1 MLNVYCELDE
11 AERTLPIYQGTIT
24 YMATIKTAKHKKKKA
39 GIETWQWSGKNTRGE
54 NVKGELMSAN
64 VDLVKNTLVS
74 QGIVVKRLRKKSTL
88 FGGSKK
94 VSGKDVTMFA
104 RQMAT
109 MIRAGVPVLQ
119 AFGIVA
125 ESMKSPGMR
134 HLVEDL
140 MNQVGAGTSFSEALR
155 KHPQHFDN
163 LFTNLVAAG
172 EQAGALDKMLDRV
185 ATYKEKIDSL
195 KARVKK
201 ALYYPIAVIC
211 VGIGVTAILLIK
223 VVPQFE
229 SLFQGF
235 GAELPAFTQFTVK
248 MSEYAQ
254 NYWYIALGAAVL
266 TVILIA
272 QGMKR
277 SDKFAYAAHRFM
289 LKVPVLGDILDKSS
303 VARYSRTLAT
313 TFQAG
318 VPLIESLDTAA
329 GASGNKVYERAIAQ
343 IKEDVSTG
351 QQLNFA
357 MRNTQLFPTLAV
369 QMVAIGEESGSLDA
383 MLNKVAD
390 FYEEDVDNKVDALT
404 SLLEPFIIV
413 VLGTIVGGLVV
424 SMYLPIFELG
434 SVI

>member
-1 MLNVYCELDE
+1 
-11 AERTLPIYQGTIT
+11 
-24 YMATIKTAKHKKKKA
+24 MATIKTAKKDKKKA
-39 GIETWQWSGKNTRGE
+39 GIETWQWTGKNSRGE
-54 NVKGELMSAN
+54 KVKGELMSAN
-64 VDLVKNTLVS
+64 VDQVKNTLAS
-74 QGIVVKRLRKKSTL
+74 QGIVVKRLRKKSAL
-88 FGGSKK
+88 FGGSKR
-94 VSGKDVTMFA
+94 VSSKDVTMFA

-140 MNQVGAGTSFSEALR
+140 MNQVGAGASFSEALR

-195 KARVKK
+195 IARVKK
-201 ALYYPIAVIC
+201 ALYYPAAVIC
-211 VGIGVTAILLIK
+211 VGFGVTAILLIK

-229 SLFQGF
+229 TLFKGF
-235 GAELPAFTQFTVK
+235 GAELPAFTQLTLTL
-248 MSEYAQ
+248 SEFVQ
-254 NYWYIALGAAVL
+254 SYWYVILGAF
-266 TVILIA
+266 IA
-272 QGMKR
+272 IAIFISQGMKR
-277 SDKFAYAAHRFM
+277 SDRFAYGMHRFM
-289 LKVPVLGDILDKSS
+289 LKVPVLGDILDKSA

-329 GASGNKVYERAIAQ
+329 GATGSKVYERAIAQ

-369 QMVAIGEESGSLDA
+369 QMVAIGEESGALDA

-404 SLLEPFIIV
+404 SLLEPLIIV
-413 VLGTIVGGLVV
+413 VLGTLVGGLVI
-424 SMYLPIFELG
+424 SMYLPIFEMG
-434 SVI
+434 NAI

>member
-1 MLNVYCELDE
+1 
-11 AERTLPIYQGTIT
+11 
-24 YMATIKTAKHKKKKA
+24 MATPRTAKKDKKKP
-39 GIETWQWSGKNTRGE
+39 GIETWQWSGKNSRGE

-64 VDLVKNTLVS
+64 VDQVKNTLVS
-74 QGIVVKRLRKKSTL
+74 QGIVVKRLRKRSTL
-88 FGGSKK
+88 FGGSKR
-94 VSGKDVTMFA
+94 VGSKDVTMFA

-134 HLVEDL
+134 HLVED
-140 MNQVGAGTSFSEALR
+140 MMSEVGAGASFSEALR
-155 KHPQHFDN
+155 KHPQHFDS

-201 ALYYPIAVIC
+201 ALYYPAAVIC
-211 VGIGVTAILLIK
+211 VGFGVTAILLIK

-229 SLFQGF
+229 TLFNGF
-235 GAELPAFTQFTVK
+235 GAELPAFTQLTIT

-254 NYWYIALGAAVL
+254 SYWYIALGAVIL
-266 TVILIA
+266 TGILIA
-272 QGMKR
+272 QAMKR
-277 SDKFAYAAHRFM
+277 SDKFAYAMHRFM

-329 GASGNKVYERAIAQ
+329 GATGSKVYERAIAQ

-413 VLGTIVGGLVV
+413 VLGTLVGGLVV
-424 SMYLPIFELG
+424 SMYLPIFEMG
-434 SVI
+434 NVI

>member
-1 MLNVYCELDE
+1 
-11 AERTLPIYQGTIT
+11 
-24 YMATIKTAKHKKKKA
+24 MATPRTAKQDKKKP
-39 GIETWQWSGKNTRGE
+39 GIETWQWTGKNSRGE

-64 VDLVKNTLVS
+64 VDQVKSTLIN
-74 QGIVVKRLRKKSTL
+74 QGIVVKRLRKKSSL
-88 FGGSKK
+88 FGSSKK

-134 HLVEDL
+134 HLVED
-140 MNQVGAGTSFSEALR
+140 MMSEVGAGASFSEALR

-201 ALYYPIAVIC
+201 ALYYPAAVIC
-211 VGIGVTAILLIK
+211 VGFGVTAILLIK

-229 SLFQGF
+229 TLFKGF
-235 GAELPAFTQFTVK
+235 GAELPAFTQLTLRL
-248 MSEYAQ
+248 SEYAQ
-254 NYWYIALGAAVL
+254 AYWYIAIA
-266 TVILIA
+266 TVIIA
-272 QGMKR
+272 VISISQGMKR
-277 SDKFAYAAHRFM
+277 SDNFAYAMHRFM
-289 LKVPVLGDILDKSS
+289 LKIPVLGDILDKSS

-329 GASGNKVYERAIAQ
+329 GATGSKVYERAIAQ

-369 QMVAIGEESGSLDA
+369 QMVAIGEESGALDA

-413 VLGTIVGGLVV
+413 VLGTLVGGLVI
-424 SMYLPIFELG
+424 SMYLPIFEMG
-434 SVI
+434 NAI

>member
-1 MLNVYCELDE
+1 
-11 AERTLPIYQGTIT
+11 
-24 YMATIKTAKHKKKKA
+24 MATPRTAKQDKKKP
-39 GIETWQWSGKNTRGE
+39 GIETWQWSGKNSRGE

-64 VDLVKNTLVS
+64 VDQVKNTLVS

-88 FGGSKK
+88 FGGSKR
-94 VSGKDVTMFA
+94 VGSKDVTMFA

-134 HLVEDL
+134 HLVED
-140 MNQVGAGTSFSEALR
+140 MMSEVGAGASFSEALR
-155 KHPQHFDN
+155 KHPQHFDS

-201 ALYYPIAVIC
+201 ALYYPAAVIC
-211 VGIGVTAILLIK
+211 VGFGVTAILLIK

-229 SLFQGF
+229 TLFNGF
-235 GAELPAFTQFTVK
+235 GAELPAFTQLTIT

-254 NYWYIALGAAVL
+254 SYWYVALGAVIL
-266 TVILIA
+266 TGILIA
-272 QGMKR
+272 QAMKR
-277 SDKFAYAAHRFM
+277 SDKFAYAMHRFM

-329 GASGNKVYERAIAQ
+329 GATGSKVYERAIAQ

-413 VLGTIVGGLVV
+413 VLGTLVGGLVV
-424 SMYLPIFELG
+424 SMYLPIFEMG
-434 SVI
+434 NVI

>member
-1 MLNVYCELDE
+1 
-11 AERTLPIYQGTIT
+11 
-24 YMATIKTAKHKKKKA
+24 MATIRTAKKDKKKA
-39 GIETWQWSGKNTRGE
+39 GIETWQWTGKNSRGE

-64 VDLVKNTLVS
+64 VDQVKNTLAG
-74 QGIVVKRLRKKSTL
+74 QGIVVKRLRKKSAL
-88 FGGSKK
+88 FGGSKR

-140 MNQVGAGTSFSEALR
+140 MNQVGAGASFSEALR

-201 ALYYPIAVIC
+201 ALYYPAAVIC
-211 VGIGVTAILLIK
+211 VGFGVTAILLIK

-229 SLFQGF
+229 TLFNGF
-235 GAELPAFTQFTVK
+235 GAELPAFTQLTIT

-254 NYWYIALGAAVL
+254 AYWYIGLGAVVL
-266 TVILIA
+266 AAFLIA

-277 SDKFAYAAHRFM
+277 SDKFAYAMHRFM

-329 GASGNKVYERAIAQ
+329 GATGSKVYERAIAQ

-369 QMVAIGEESGSLDA
+369 QMVAIGEESGALDA

-404 SLLEPFIIV
+404 SLLEPLIIV
-413 VLGTIVGGLVV
+413 VLGTLVGGLVV
-424 SMYLPIFELG
+424 SMYLPIFEMG
-434 SVI
+434 NVI

>member
-1 MLNVYCELDE
+1 
-11 AERTLPIYQGTIT
+11 
-24 YMATIKTAKHKKKKA
+24 MATIRTAKKDKKKA
-39 GIETWQWSGKNTRGE
+39 GIETWQWTGKNSRGE
-54 NVKGELMSAN
+54 KVKGELMSAN
-64 VDLVKNTLVS
+64 VDQVKNTLVG
-74 QGIVVKRLRKKSTL
+74 QGIVVKRLRKKSAL

-140 MNQVGAGTSFSEALR
+140 MSQVGAGASFSEALR
-155 KHPQHFDN
+155 QHPQHFDN
-163 LFTNLVAAG
+163 LFSNLVAAG

-201 ALYYPIAVIC
+201 ALYYPIAVIG

-235 GAELPAFTQFTVK
+235 GAELPAFTQLTITL
-248 MSEYAQ
+248 SEYAQ
-254 NYWYIALGAAVL
+254 NYWYIALGA
-266 TVILIA
+266 VILAVILVA

-277 SDKFAYAAHRFM
+277 SDKFAYAMHRFM
-289 LKVPVLGDILDKSS
+289 LKIPVLGDILDKSS

-318 VPLIESLDTAA
+318 VPLVESLDTAA

-369 QMVAIGEESGSLDA
+369 QMVAIGEEAGSLDA

-404 SLLEPFIIV
+404 SLLEPLIIV
-413 VLGTIVGGLVV
+413 VLGTLVGGLVV

-434 SVI
+434 NAI

>member
-1 MLNVYCELDE
+1 
-11 AERTLPIYQGTIT
+11 
-24 YMATIKTAKHKKKKA
+24 MATPRTAKKDKKKA
-39 GIETWQWSGKNTRGE
+39 SIETWQWSGKNSRGE

-64 VDLVKNTLVS
+64 VDQVKSTLVS

-88 FGGSKK
+88 FGGSKR
-94 VSGKDVTMFA
+94 VGAKDVTMFA

-134 HLVEDL
+134 HLVED
-140 MNQVGAGTSFSEALR
+140 MMSEVGAGASFSEALR
-155 KHPQHFDN
+155 KHPQHFDS

-201 ALYYPIAVIC
+201 ALYYPAAVIC
-211 VGIGVTAILLIK
+211 VGFGVTAILLIK

-229 SLFQGF
+229 TLFNGF
-235 GAELPAFTQFTVK
+235 GAELPAFTQLTIT

-254 NYWYIALGAAVL
+254 SYWYIALGAVIL
-266 TVILIA
+266 TGILIA
-272 QGMKR
+272 QAMKR
-277 SDKFAYAAHRFM
+277 SDKFAYAMHRFM

-329 GASGNKVYERAIAQ
+329 GATGSKVYERAIAQ

-413 VLGTIVGGLVV
+413 VLGTLVGGLVV
-424 SMYLPIFELG
+424 SMYLPIFEMG
-434 SVI
+434 NVI